1 MNFYSDQMSKWQ
13 MALFPGSEKNFY
25 KQKKKKPFFLTKD
38 VPFFMSHCDMNET
51 KSSKKFYLFSLYF
64 FLLVV

>member
-25 KQKKKKPFFLTKD
+25 KQKKKTPFFEQKM
-38 VPFFMSHCDMNET
+38 F
-51 KSSKKFYLFSLYF
+51 LFSCRIVTWMKPKAQKNSIF
-64 FLLVV
+64 FLYIFLVV